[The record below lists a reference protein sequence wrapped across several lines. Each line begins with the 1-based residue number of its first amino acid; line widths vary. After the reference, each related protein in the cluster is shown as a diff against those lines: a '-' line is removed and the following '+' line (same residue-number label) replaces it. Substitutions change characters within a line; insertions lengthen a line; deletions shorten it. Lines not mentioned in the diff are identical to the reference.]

1 MSSPS
6 WRVKR
11 REEIKPHP
19 MYREKMEYVSQGANV
34 HTPFSLRKMHVSPGF
49 IEENCREK
57 AGTYVSLVLILH
69 SGG

>member
-1 MSSPS
+1 M
-6 WRVKR
+6 KC

-19 MYREKMEYVSQGANV
+19 MYREKMECVSQGANV
-34 HTPFSLRKMHVSPGF
+34 HTPFSLRKTHVSPGF

-57 AGTYVSLVLILH
+57 AGTYIFPVLILH